1 MNNSLARSELYVALE
16 NGRINLLLTSYK
28 INLLKLF
35 HAQTDELSFC
45 RILAYIIDPKNVD
58 PKNVDPKHEQYF
70 LKSFIENVL
79 NFKSEEISDD
89 DCSKAD
95 VYTEYPIDNSKSS
108 QDSNCDRRIDILI
121 KIKGFLLPIEV
132 KLFACD
138 QPSQCY
144 DYYQFVNQHC
154 PNKHIPIYYLTLN
167 GKKPSFVSI
176 RSSNN
181 KNVLKEDQYNCISM
195 AGNPFMDWLSSCKN
209 KCNDLILKKLIG
221 ELIVNIKDKE
231 HDNQAVELIGRSEKS
246 FRSAYWIY
254 TNYESYCKELMKKLF
269 DTLDSKFREE
279 FKLQKLGD
287 IKEAQEYYGTREIEE
302 FYTYNRSSC
311 PGLNYLV
318 SDTRKKRI
326 LIFRIEIDYRIF
338 CGFKLLQQDKENQ
351 CFNSIPYKISR
362 SDISDKQAN
371 LLNCS
376 SKEADWNIWAFLPDN
391 SEDNSPNF
399 KVPNQA
405 LFDLADE
412 SKLNKFVEKSIEFI
426 DNFSDLFEKLKN
438 CDF

>member
-1 MNNSLARSELYVALE
+1 MENEIKALLAKASEYIAKTDLD
-16 NGRINLLLTSYK
+16 NDSK
-28 INLLKLF
+28 INLLSLF

-58 PKNVDPKHEQYF
+58 PKNKQYF
-70 LKSFIENVL
+70 LKSFIKNVL

-89 DCSKAD
+89 DCSIAD
-95 VYTEYPIDNSKSS
+95 VITEYPIDNSKSS

-154 PNKHIPIYYLTLN
+154 TNKHIPIYYLTLN
-167 GKKPSFVSI
+167 GKKPSFKSI
-176 RSSNN
+176 SSSNN
-181 KNVLKEDQYNCISM
+181 ENVLKDEQYRCISM
-195 AGNPFMDWLSSCKN
+195 ADNPFMEWLSSCQNDCKN
-209 KCNDLILKKLIG
+209 EILKKLIG

-231 HDNQAVELIGRSEKS
+231 HDNQAIGLIGSSISNFK
-246 FRSAYWIY
+246 SAYLIHR
-254 TNYESYCKELMKKLF
+254 NYESYCKELMKKLF
-269 DTLDSKFREE
+269 DTLDSKFREK

-302 FYTYNRSSC
+302 FYTYNRSSW

-318 SDTRKKRI
+318 SDPIKKRI

-362 SDISDKQAN
+362 SYISDKQAN

-405 LFDLADE
+405 LFDLATD
-412 SKLNKFVEKSIEFI
+412 KNFNKFVNQSIEFI
-426 DNFSDLFEKLKN
+426 GNFSDLFEKLKN
-438 CDF
+438 YDF

>member
-1 MNNSLARSELYVALE
+1 MENEIKALLAKASEYIAKTDLD
-16 NGRINLLLTSYK
+16 NDSK
-28 INLLKLF
+28 INLLSLF
-35 HAQTDELSFC
+35 HAQTDEPSFC

-58 PKNVDPKHEQYF
+58 PKNKQYF
-70 LKSFIENVL
+70 LKSFIKNVL

-89 DCSKAD
+89 DCSIAD
-95 VYTEYPIDNSKSS
+95 VITEYPIDNSKSS
-108 QDSNCDRRIDILI
+108 KDSNSDRRIDILI
-121 KIKGFLLPIEV
+121 KIKGILLPIEV

-144 DYYQFVNQHC
+144 DYYQFVKQRC
-154 PNKHIPIYYLTLN
+154 TNKQIPIYYLTLN
-167 GKKPSFVSI
+167 GKKPSFISI
-176 RSSNN
+176 SSCNN
-181 KNVLKEDQYNCISM
+181 ENVLKDDQYSCISM
-195 AGNPFMDWLSSCKN
+195 AGIPFMDWLSSCKD
-209 KCNDLILKKLIG
+209 KCKDEILKKLIG
-221 ELIVNIKDKE
+221 ELIVNIKCKE

-269 DTLDSKFREE
+269 NALDSKFREK